1 MSKARSTK
9 TEMSHLLPGPT
20 CSRRRRTT
28 QQRGPEPSSAQ
39 TGWDPASPCQRS
51 RPLSVVPWC
60 WENLLGETLTLVST
74 ALVSFFPSQALHLK
88 RWVGT
93 ALVGL
98 SIHRQGQRNR
108 FITQTPKKMSASSE
122 GWEEGSKLG
131 SGVKIWLQT
140 KTEHFPKELGY

>member
-74 ALVSFFPSQALHLK
+74 ALVSFFPLRLCTSRGESGLLWWGWVYTGK
-88 RWVGT
+88 VRGTDSSPKPPRRWVPAQRDGNK
-93 ALVGL
+93 AV
-98 SIHRQGQRNR
+98 SWAQGWKSGFRL
-108 FITQTPKKMSASSE
+108 
-122 GWEEGSKLG
+122 KLNTFLR
-131 SGVKIWLQT
+131 S
-140 KTEHFPKELGY
+140 